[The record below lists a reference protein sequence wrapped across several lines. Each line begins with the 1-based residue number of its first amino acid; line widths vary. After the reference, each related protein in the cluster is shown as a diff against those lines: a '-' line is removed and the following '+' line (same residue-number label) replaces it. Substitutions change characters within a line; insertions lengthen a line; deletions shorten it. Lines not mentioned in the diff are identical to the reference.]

1 MRIGQGFDAH
11 RLVAGV
17 PLVLAGVAVPHE
29 TGLEGHSDGDVVLH
43 AVADA
48 ILGALG
54 EGDLGRHFPSSDEAL
69 RGIDSR
75 VLLGRV
81 ADRMEERGY
90 SIGNLDVTVIAQ
102 APRLAPYQQAMHES
116 LTKALRS
123 SPDRV
128 NLKLTSTDRLGALG
142 REEGI
147 ATLAVVLLESKA
159 S

>member
-1 MRIGQGFDAH
+1 VRVGQGFDAH

-17 PLVLAGVAVPHE
+17 PLVLAGVTVPHA
-29 TGLEGHSDGDVVLH
+29 TGLDGHSDGDVVLH

-48 ILGALG
+48 LLGALG
-54 EGDLGRHFPSSDEAL
+54 DGDLGRHFPSSDEAL

-81 ADRMEERGY
+81 VERMEERGY
-90 SIGNLDVTVIAQ
+90 RVGNVDVTVIAQ
-102 APRLAPYQQAMHES
+102 APRLSPYQKAMHE
-116 LTKALRS
+116 ALASTLRCQ
-123 SPDRV
+123 PERV
-128 NLKLTSTDRLGALG
+128 NLKLTSTDRLGAVG

-147 ATLAVVLLESKA
+147 ATLAVALLESTA